1 MSDDQIRD
9 ARARL
14 FRDCRRHHRHHLTEL
29 ALTLVG
35 LSVLGSALVQL
46 LSGHTRSGF
55 PTLWMG
61 VVVVVAVVGVVLV
74 DHRGGAS

>member
-1 MSDDQIRD
+1 MNADQILE

-29 ALTLVG
+29 TLTVIG
-35 LSVLGSALVQL
+35 VSVLGSALVQL
-46 LSGHTRSGF
+46 LSGHTRSGI
-55 PTLWMG
+55 PTLWLG
-61 VVVVVAVVGVVLV
+61 VAVVMVVVSVVLW